1 MNDHKI
7 HADLELRFT
16 NTLHT
21 QELSNSERVLRGL
34 LPLTPQLGTPI
45 ITFLQKGEE
54 HSSTPQTKH
63 HLHAGMEKA
72 GTEKEHLRQTPA
84 LVNGSFVDVQWS
96 ELMTTHINAKT
107 SPNFQT
113 GLLENKPGI

>member
-1 MNDHKI
+1 
-7 HADLELRFT
+7 
-16 NTLHT
+16 
-21 QELSNSERVLRGL
+21 
-34 LPLTPQLGTPI
+34 
-45 ITFLQKGEE
+45 
-54 HSSTPQTKH
+54 
-63 HLHAGMEKA
+63 MEKA

-96 ELMTTHINAKT
+96 ELMPTHINAKT